1 MANNNNRILLKSNDD
16 ETFEVD
22 RSVIRLSTTL
32 NTMFQGF
39 LFNLLWVGALKIL
52 ILFKYPKLKKEYF

>member
-39 LFNLLWVGALKIL
+39 LFNFLWVGALKIL
-52 ILFKYPKLKKEYF
+52 ILKSF